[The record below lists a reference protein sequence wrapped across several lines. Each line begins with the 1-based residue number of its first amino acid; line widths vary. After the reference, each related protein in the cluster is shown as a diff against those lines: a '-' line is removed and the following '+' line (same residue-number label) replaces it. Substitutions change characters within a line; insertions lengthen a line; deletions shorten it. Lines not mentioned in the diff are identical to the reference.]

1 MLLLASMLALQPTV
15 QAEPVLVPAFTAQS
29 EAEAQRA
36 PEFYEVLVSEL
47 SRSGYEVMGTE
58 EISQK
63 LGTFV
68 EGCANSP
75 RCVPAMFDS
84 WSSPI
89 ALVGAVTTVGDR
101 QRVTVR
107 FYVPRERSPAK
118 VFQVDLRPEEA
129 WTTAQRV
136 PVLVDALLTLVD
148 SEYSAPDP
156 VSTQPVQQLQDES
169 LGPVVEGSEETTA
182 ADEDELADFLGSEDV
197 LEEEAPVSDATE
209 SEEAAES
216 SEEMAEPVDEAP
228 PETALE
234 RAEREEAERLEMGLG
249 HRMYR
254 KYVDSGEKAERW
266 LQTRKPRNKTGS
278 IDVSGGMSSGD
289 LHRQYDVRVAIS
301 QDGWS
306 ELGRYESDIVRA
318 DYGKHINV
326 ALGYNIGEYIEVSFL
341 GGIQA
346 AKKTMSS
353 GWELYASDLNTSDLV
368 DVDNHDHGTVNA
380 YQGVISPR
388 LRLFLLP
395 VGPVKV
401 YGMGGMQLLIAD
413 GFHVPDL
420 QRVDYPDH
428 PSKTLFGASYGGGVM
443 VDPQSYL
450 GIFAE
455 FEVVNWLGSAS
466 REIGSTG
473 QAPVYIPTV
482 PQQYGLLL
490 RPTVGIQYRF

>member
-15 QAEPVLVPAFTAQS
+15 QAEPVLVPAFTAKS
-29 EAEAQRA
+29 EVEAQRA

-58 EISQK
+58 GISQK

-75 RCVPAMFDS
+75 RCVPAMFQA
-84 WSSPI
+84 WSAPI
-89 ALVGAVTTVGDR
+89 ALVGAVTTVGER

-118 VFQVDLRPEEA
+118 VFQVDLRPGEA

-156 VSTQPVQQLQDES
+156 VSTQPVHLLQDES
-169 LGPVVEGSEETTA
+169 LGPVMEPSGEPA
-182 ADEDELADFLGSEDV
+182 AALEDEDELDDFLGSEDV
-197 LEEEAPVSDATE
+197 LQDEDF
-209 SEEAAES
+209 S
-216 SEEMAEPVDEAP
+216 SEDPGTLEEPAADPVAEAP
-228 PETALE
+228 PETPIE
-234 RAEREEAERLEMGLG
+234 RAERQETERLEMGLG

-254 KYVDSGEKAERW
+254 KYVASGEKAERW
-266 LQTRKPRNKTGS
+266 LQTRKPRIKTGS
-278 IDVSGGMSSGD
+278 LEVSGGMSKGD

-301 QDGWS
+301 QDGFT
-306 ELGRYESDIVRA
+306 ELGRYESDIVRE

-346 AKKTMSS
+346 AEKSMTS
-353 GWELYASDLNTSDLV
+353 GWELYASDLNASDYV
-368 DVDNHDHGTVNA
+368 GKEKHDHGTVNA

-401 YGMGGMQLLIAD
+401 YGMGGIQLLIAD

-420 QRVDYPDH
+420 QQVDYPDH
-428 PSKTLFGASYGGGVM
+428 PSKTLFGASYGGGIM

-455 FEVVNWLGSAS
+455 FETVNWVGSAS
-466 REIGSTG
+466 REVGSTG
-473 QAPVYIPTV
+473 QAPRFIPAV
-482 PQQYGLLL
+482 PTQYGLVL

>member
-1 MLLLASMLALQPTV
+1 MV

-47 SRSGYEVMGTE
+47 SRSGYEVKGTE

-75 RCVPAMFDS
+75 RCVPAMFEA

-118 VFQVDLRPEEA
+118 VFQVDLRPEES

-169 LGPVVEGSEETTA
+169 LGPVVEGSEEPEA
-182 ADEDELADFLGSEDV
+182 APADEGELEDFLSSEDV
-197 LEEEAPVSDATE
+197 LEEEAPASEAPA
-209 SEEAAES
+209 SEEGADA
-216 SEEMAEPVDEAP
+216 SEVVPAEPVAEAP
-228 PETALE
+228 PETAIE
-234 RAEREEAERLEMGLG
+234 RAEREEAERLEMGLNQ
-249 HRMYR
+249 RMYR

-266 LQTRKPRNKTGS
+266 LQTRKPRNNTGS
-278 IDVSGGMSSGD
+278 IEVSGGMSSGD
-289 LHRQYDVRVAIS
+289 LHRQYDVRVALS
-301 QDGWS
+301 EDGFA
-306 ELGRYESDIVRA
+306 ELGRYESDIFRA
-318 DYGKHINV
+318 DYGDYGKHINV

-368 DVDNHDHGTVNA
+368 DVDNHNHGTVNA

-455 FEVVNWLGSAS
+455 FEVVNWLGSGS
-466 REIGSTG
+466 REIGSTS
-473 QAPVYIPTV
+473 QAPVYIPTT
-482 PQQYGLLL
+482 PEQYGLVL